1 MVQHTKTVL
10 ILGKHADE
18 IIFFS
23 LQKADHK
30 AKLSR
35 QQQQQQQQHRE
46 ADGQPAQVSERETS
60 RSPAS
65 TDRVVIDLHVFLVL
79 GAGDSP
85 LLAFNDCAMPGVLHV
100 VFCLG

>member
-18 IIFFS
+18 IIFFFHFRKQIIKQS
-23 LQKADHK
+23 C
-30 AKLSR
+30 
-35 QQQQQQQQHRE
+35 QQQQQQQHRE
-46 ADGQPAQVSERETS
+46 ADGQPAQVCERETA